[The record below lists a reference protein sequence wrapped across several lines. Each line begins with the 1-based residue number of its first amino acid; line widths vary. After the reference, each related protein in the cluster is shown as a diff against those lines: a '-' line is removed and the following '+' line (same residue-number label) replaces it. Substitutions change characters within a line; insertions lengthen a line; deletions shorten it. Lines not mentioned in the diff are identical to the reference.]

1 MRKFDETYER
11 LIEQHRLD
19 ESFLGTLGN
28 LAMKPLKVLGAI
40 GKAYGKAIFD
50 PIKNSKI
57 GQAFGSEEEKK
68 PSEKLKGVMG
78 LLSEIIP
85 ILDKTEKHSTKKFKF
100 KNLSASKEE
109 LFSINDFYLKGKK
122 LGTKEDMMNFA
133 KETVSTMDF
142 SSLVDS
148 KQNLIKSSIKEVIAS
163 KEWKQEN
170 PNVKIDENETIKQI
184 KNILKSE
191 ISRAN
196 TKVKFNDKLTWLYL
210 LAPSTHQIQK

>member
-1 MRKFDETYER
+1 MRKFDETYEK
-11 LIEQHRLD
+11 LMEQYRLD

-28 LAMKPLKVLGAI
+28 MVMAPLKAYKDAIVGAF
-40 GKAYGKAIFD
+40 K
-50 PIKNSKI
+50 STKI
-57 GQAFGSEEEKK
+57 GQAFTELQGKNKK

-100 KNLSASKEE
+100 KNLSARKEE
-109 LFSINDFYLKGKK
+109 FFSINDFYLDEKK
-122 LGTKEDMMNFA
+122 LGTKVDMMDFA
-133 KETVSTMDF
+133 KETVSTVDF

-163 KEWKQEN
+163 EEWKQEN
-170 PNVKIDENETIKQI
+170 PDVKIDENEAIKQI

-196 TKVKFNDKLTWLYL
+196 TKVKFDDKLTWLYL
-210 LAPSTHQIQK
+210 LAPSTYQIQK

>member
-1 MRKFDETYER
+1 MKKFDETYER
-11 LIEQHRLD
+11 LLEQYRLD
-19 ESFLGTLGN
+19 ESFLGALGN
-28 LAMKPLKVLGAI
+28 LAMKPLKALAAV
-40 GKAYGKAIFD
+40 GKAYGKAIID
-50 PIKNSKI
+50 PFKNSKI

-68 PSEKLKGVMG
+68 PSKKLQGVKG

-100 KNLSASKEE
+100 KNLSARKEE
-109 LFSINDFYLKGKK
+109 FFSINDFYLNERK
-122 LGTKEDMMNFA
+122 LGTKVDMMDFA

-163 KEWKQEN
+163 EEWKQEN
-170 PNVKIDENETIKQI
+170 PNVKIDENEAIKQI

-196 TKVKFNDKLTWLYL
+196 TKVKFDDKLNWLYL
-210 LAPSTHQIQK
+210 LAPSTYQIQK

>member
-28 LAMKPLKVLGAI
+28 LALAPLKAYKDAVAGAF
-40 GKAYGKAIFD
+40 K
-50 PIKNSKI
+50 STKI
-57 GQAFGSEEEKK
+57 GQAFTELQGKDKK
-68 PSEKLKGVMG
+68 PSKKLKGVKG

-100 KNLSASKEE
+100 KNLSARKEE
-109 LFSINDFYLKGKK
+109 FFSINDFYLNERK
-122 LGTKEDMMNFA
+122 LGTKVDMMDFA

-163 KEWKQEN
+163 EEWKQEN
-170 PNVKIDENETIKQI
+170 PDVKIDENEAIKQI

-196 TKVKFNDKLTWLYL
+196 TKVKFDDKLTWLYL
-210 LAPSTHQIQK
+210 LAPSTYQIQK